1 MEPKTKSKT
10 KAALVAECKERG
22 LKGLSGK
29 SIDELNALLSK
40 DFVHVNKSPLRYPGG
55 KTRAI
60 AILEAHLLENFA
72 DCKTVLSPFFGG
84 GSFELHLYDKGYKIY
99 GNDLFKPLWTF
110 WRQCQT
116 GLTELVGAVK
126 AKMPVTKELFTEL
139 RTTITK
145 LTEPLAIATAY
156 YIINRTSFSGAT
168 FCGGFSR
175 QAATG
180 RLNESS
186 LETLSGLAI
195 PQLEISNLDFAE
207 FMDLHPDVD
216 GLVIYADPPYYI
228 SSYIY
233 GKDGD
238 MHEGFN
244 HVAFAAKI
252 KTRRRWMLS
261 YNDCPY
267 IRNLYSDC
275 RIIGVSW
282 SYGMNVSKAS
292 SEILIFPL

>member
-1 MEPKTKSKT
+1 M
-10 KAALVAECKERG
+10 AEFTE
-22 LKGLSGK
+22 
-29 SIDELNALLSK
+29 IPVEEK
-40 DFVHVNKSPLRYPGG
+40 DFPYEKEEEYLQTYLNQIQSNTGDGFKRVIVSPLRYAGG
-55 KTRAI
+55 KSKAI
-60 AILEAHLLENFA
+60 GLILDNLPKLRE
-72 DCKTVLSPFFGG
+72 KKVVSPFFGG

-110 WRQCQT
+110 WTQCQK
-116 GLTELVGAVK
+116 GLSILVDAVK
-126 AKMPVTKELFTEL
+126 SKMPVTKERFTEL
-139 RTTITK
+139 RTSISK
-145 LTEPLAIATAY
+145 LTDPLAISAAY

-168 FCGGFSR
+168 FCGGFSQ

-180 RLNESS
+180 RLNDAS
-186 LETLSGLAI
+186 LRTLASLAI
-195 PQLEISNLDFAE
+195 PDIMFSNLGFAE
-207 FMDLHPDVD
+207 FLDKYPDAD

-252 KTRRRWMLS
+252 KSRSHWMLS

-267 IRNLYSDC
+267 IRDLYKDC
-275 RIIGVSW
+275 RIIEVSW

-292 SEILIFPL
+292 SEILIFPLSAP